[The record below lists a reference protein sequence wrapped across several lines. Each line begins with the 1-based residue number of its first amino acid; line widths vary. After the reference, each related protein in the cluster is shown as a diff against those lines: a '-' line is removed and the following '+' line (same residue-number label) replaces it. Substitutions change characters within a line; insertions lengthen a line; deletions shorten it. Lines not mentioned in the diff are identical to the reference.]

1 MNFKEMFKH
10 KWHVWFNHGMGQ
22 TDVYAP
28 TLEEAK
34 KNALA
39 WCRKQKVLLE
49 RAKLD
54 DMIYKVEETA

>member
-1 MNFKEMFKH
+1 MDFKEMFKH

-34 KNALA
+34 KEAFS
-39 WCRKQKVLLE
+39 WCRKQKTLTE
-49 RAKLD
+49 RTSFAD
-54 DMIYKVEETA
+54 IIQKVEMV